1 MVQMISTAS
10 PVRSKEMD
18 FEGQGHPPRDGYS
31 AMAPGKFELLR
42 REVSAL
48 EPKERKQWKDWE
60 GKEYAILP
68 HTDAAGNTYY
78 IGDLYEGVKCK
89 SEWEIKDPK
98 PYLRFIKSLSQELP
112 HLAYLGYWM
121 EVTAAPPKWKYL
133 KCFPGNEQ
141 GHREERAKRSHV
153 CVVDYTDNQAKKS
166 EDFTNDVPGLRRFL
180 DHHPQT
186 STSAQIRLIVA
197 EDLSRDLVELL
208 GSFYDIDPQ
217 FFQSHI
223 DDYLF
228 HNPRDPWVDLPSL
241 DVDAR
246 QRTHFTLQYLRARY
260 FETEEDFRTAEY
272 DSGVFNVLRRIDSDR
287 SRERL
292 KDGLLDKPGDSI
304 TLTRSKTSLWWK
316 PRKDAKDASEPIT
329 AILLVDPTVSR
340 GQPVWGG
347 YRPFQQTPSMK
358 TWQQNET
365 QPVDAPPQGTVY
377 QDVVYWSQ
385 RMSAQELDLV
395 RKDERNIAL
404 GMYRLIIVDWLRAL
418 KYVTTTLTKIEWEF
432 EKPHWDD
439 NFGNIDKILTK
450 LSPWRR
456 NIGYYQAMIS
466 EAIARLF
473 PPEIHAPIRGVQ
485 PGGAII
491 EMNNGP
497 PQPIAEEDNHGIRA
511 LWTDFRNLKQQM
523 NESQA
528 RIRTIENI
536 AMNGINAEEARRAVK
551 QNKNLTRLTGLA
563 TIFIPL
569 NFTSSFLSISPD
581 FSTAK
586 DSFWLFFA
594 IGIPLTLTALLI
606 VDLSHPNR
614 NGFLVKTWR
623 QWRTKFATKKPDDEP
638 LLPTCNNTTPS
649 RPKPSTRQ
657 PTIEWFQWFGKR
669 NDKRN

>member
-1 MVQMISTAS
+1 MVQMFSTAS
-10 PVRSKEMD
+10 PARSKEMD
-18 FEGQGHPPRDGYS
+18 FEDHPRPDGQS
-31 AMAPGKFELLR
+31 AKAQGINYELLC
-42 REVSAL
+42 REINDL
-48 EPKERKQWKDWE
+48 EPHEKRQWE
-60 GKEYAILP
+60 GWNGKEFAILP

-78 IGDLYEGVKCK
+78 IGDLYEGVRCK
-89 SEWEIKDPK
+89 TQWEIKEPK
-98 PYLRFIKSLSQELP
+98 PYLKFIKSLSQTLP

-133 KCFPGNEQ
+133 QCFPGKER

-153 CVVDYTDNQAKKS
+153 CVVDYTGNQAKKS
-166 EDFTNDVPGLRRFL
+166 PDFINDVPGLERFL
-180 DHHPQT
+180 HHQPQT
-186 STSAQIRLIVA
+186 STTAQIRLIVA

-223 DDYLF
+223 DDYLY
-228 HNPRDPWVDLPSL
+228 HNPRDPWVELPSL

-246 QRTHFTLQYLRARY
+246 QRNHFTLQYLRARY
-260 FETEEDFRTAEY
+260 FETEAEFKTAEY
-272 DSGVFNVLRRIDSDR
+272 DSGMFNVLRRIDSDR

-292 KDGLLDKPGDSI
+292 KGGLLAKTGDSI
-304 TLTRSKTSLWWK
+304 TLTRSKASLWWK
-316 PRKDAKDASEPIT
+316 PRKDASEPVT
-329 AILLVDPTVSR
+329 AILLVDPTVSS
-340 GQPVWGG
+340 GKPVWGG

-365 QPVDAPPQGTVY
+365 QPVDAPPQGTLY
-377 QDVVYWSQ
+377 DDVVYWSQ
-385 RMSAQELDLV
+385 RMAAHELDLV

-404 GMYRLIIVDWLRAL
+404 GMYRLVIVDWLRAL

-439 NFGNIDKILTK
+439 NFSNIDNILKK

-473 PPEIHAPIRGVQ
+473 PPEIHAPIRGMQ

-491 EMNNGP
+491 EMDSRP

-511 LWTDFRNLKQQM
+511 LWTDFRNVKQQM

-551 QNKNLTRLTGLA
+551 QNGNLTRLTGLA

-581 FSTAK
+581 FSAAK
-586 DSFWLFFA
+586 MSFWLFFA
-594 IGIPLTLTALLI
+594 IGIPLTLAALLI
-606 VDLSHPNR
+606 VDLSHPKGK
-614 NGFLVKTWR
+614 GFLVKKCGQLR
-623 QWRTKFATKKPDDEP
+623 EKFAKKKFDEP
-638 LLPTCNNTTPS
+638 ILPTSNDTLPP
-649 RPKPSTRQ
+649 RPKPPRQ
-657 PTIEWFQWFGKR
+657 STIEWFHWFGKL

>member
-1 MVQMISTAS
+1 
-10 PVRSKEMD
+10 
-18 FEGQGHPPRDGYS
+18 
-31 AMAPGKFELLR
+31 
-42 REVSAL
+42 
-48 EPKERKQWKDWE
+48 
-60 GKEYAILP
+60 
-68 HTDAAGNTYY
+68 
-78 IGDLYEGVKCK
+78 
-89 SEWEIKDPK
+89 
-98 PYLRFIKSLSQELP
+98 
-112 HLAYLGYWM
+112 M

-133 KCFPGNEQ
+133 KCFPGNKR

-166 EDFTNDVPGLRRFL
+166 RDFTNDVPGLQHFL
-180 DHHPQT
+180 GHHPQT
-186 STSAQIRLIVA
+186 PTSAQIRLIVA

-260 FETEEDFRTAEY
+260 FETEEDFQRAEY

-287 SRERL
+287 SRKRL

-316 PRKDAKDASEPIT
+316 PRKDASEPVT

-340 GQPVWGG
+340 GKPVWGG
-347 YRPFQQTPSMK
+347 YRPFQQIPSMN
-358 TWQQNET
+358 TWQQNRT
-365 QPVDAPPQGTVY
+365 QPVDAPPQGTLY
-377 QDVVYWSQ
+377 EDVVYWSQ
-385 RMSAQELDLV
+385 RMTAQELDLV

-432 EKPHWDD
+432 EKPHWGD
-439 NFGNIDKILTK
+439 NFSNIDSILKK

-473 PPEIHAPIRGVQ
+473 PPEIHAPIREMQ

-491 EMNNGP
+491 EMHNRP

-511 LWTDFRNLKQQM
+511 LWTDFRNVKQQM

-536 AMNGINAEEARRAVK
+536 AMNSINAEEARRAVK
-551 QNKNLTRLTGLA
+551 QNGNLTRLTGLA

-581 FSTAK
+581 FSAATM
-586 DSFWLFFA
+586 SFWLFFA

-606 VDLSHPNR
+606 VDLSHPKR
-614 NGFLVKTWR
+614 RGFLVKRWE
-623 QWRTKFATKKPDDEP
+623 QLRTKFARKKPDDDEP
-638 LLPTCNNTTPS
+638 LLPTSNNTPPP
-649 RPKPSTRQ
+649 RPTPSTRQ

>member
-1 MVQMISTAS
+1 MVQMFSTAS
-10 PVRSKEMD
+10 PARSKEMD
-18 FEGQGHPPRDGYS
+18 FENPPPDGPSAKAQGINY
-31 AMAPGKFELLR
+31 ELLC
-42 REVSAL
+42 REINDL
-48 EPKERKQWKDWE
+48 EPHEKKQWKDW
-60 GKEYAILP
+60 KEKEFAILP

-89 SEWEIKDPK
+89 TQWEIKEPK
-98 PYLRFIKSLSQELP
+98 PYLKFIKSLSQTLP

-133 KCFPGNEQ
+133 QCFPGKER

-153 CVVDYTDNQAKKS
+153 CVVDYTGNQAKKS
-166 EDFTNDVPGLRRFL
+166 LDFVNDVPGLERFL
-180 DHHPQT
+180 HHQPQT
-186 STSAQIRLIVA
+186 STTAQIRLIVA

-223 DDYLF
+223 DDYLY
-228 HNPRDPWVDLPSL
+228 HNPRDPWVELPSL

-246 QRTHFTLQYLRARY
+246 RRNHFTLQYLRARY
-260 FETEEDFRTAEY
+260 FENEAEFKTAEY
-272 DSGVFNVLRRIDSDR
+272 DSGMFNVLRRIDSDR

-292 KDGLLDKPGDSI
+292 KGGLLAKTGDSI

-316 PRKDAKDASEPIT
+316 PRKDASEPVT
-329 AILLVDPTVSR
+329 AILLVDPTVSS
-340 GQPVWGG
+340 GKPVWGG

-358 TWQQNET
+358 TWLENGT
-365 QPVDAPPQGTVY
+365 QPVDAPPLGTLY
-377 QDVVYWSQ
+377 EDVVYWSQ
-385 RMSAQELDLV
+385 RMTAHELDLV
-395 RKDERNIAL
+395 RKDVRNIAL
-404 GMYRLIIVDWLRAL
+404 GMYRLVIVDWLRAL

-439 NFGNIDKILTK
+439 NFSNIDNILKK

-473 PPEIHAPIRGVQ
+473 PPEIHAPIRGMQ
-485 PGGAII
+485 PSGAII
-491 EMNNGP
+491 EMDNRP

-511 LWTDFRNLKQQM
+511 LWTDFRNVKQQM

-551 QNKNLTRLTGLA
+551 QNGNLTRLTGLA

-581 FSTAK
+581 FSAAK
-586 DSFWLFFA
+586 MSFWLFFA
-594 IGIPLTLTALLI
+594 IGIPLTLGALLI
-606 VDLSHPNR
+606 VDLSHPKGK
-614 NGFLVKTWR
+614 GFLVKKCGQLR
-623 QWRTKFATKKPDDEP
+623 EKFASKKFDEP
-638 LLPTCNNTTPS
+638 ILPTSNDTLPP
-649 RPKPSTRQ
+649 RPKPPRQ
-657 PTIEWFQWFGKR
+657 STIEWFHWFGKL

>member
-1 MVQMISTAS
+1 MVQMFSTAS
-10 PVRSKEMD
+10 PARSKEMD
-18 FEGQGHPPRDGYS
+18 FEGQVHPPPDGQS
-31 AMAPGKFELLR
+31 AKAQGINYELLC
-42 REVSAL
+42 REINDL
-48 EPKERKQWKDWE
+48 EPHEKKQWEGWN
-60 GKEYAILP
+60 GKEFAILP

-78 IGDLYEGVKCK
+78 IGDLYEGVRCK
-89 SEWEIKDPK
+89 TQWEIKEPK
-98 PYLRFIKSLSQELP
+98 PYLKFIKSLSQTLP

-133 KCFPGNEQ
+133 QCFPGKER

-153 CVVDYTDNQAKKS
+153 CVVDYTGNQAKKS
-166 EDFTNDVPGLRRFL
+166 PDFINDVPGLERFL
-180 DHHPQT
+180 HHQPQT
-186 STSAQIRLIVA
+186 STTAQIRLIVA

-223 DDYLF
+223 DDYLY
-228 HNPRDPWVDLPSL
+228 HNPRDPWVELPSL

-246 QRTHFTLQYLRARY
+246 QRNHFTLQYLRARY
-260 FETEEDFRTAEY
+260 FETEADFKTAEY
-272 DSGVFNVLRRIDSDR
+272 DSGMFNVLRRIDSDR

-292 KDGLLDKPGDSI
+292 KGGLLAKTGDSI

-316 PRKDAKDASEPIT
+316 PRKDASEPVT
-329 AILLVDPTVSR
+329 AILLVDPTVSS
-340 GQPVWGG
+340 GKPVWGG

-358 TWQQNET
+358 TWLQNET
-365 QPVDAPPQGTVY
+365 QPVDAPPQGTLY
-377 QDVVYWSQ
+377 EDVVYWSQ
-385 RMSAQELDLV
+385 RMASHELNLV

-404 GMYRLIIVDWLRAL
+404 GMYRLVIVDWLRAL

-439 NFGNIDKILTK
+439 NFSNIDNILKK

-473 PPEIHAPIRGVQ
+473 PPEIHAPIRGMQ

-491 EMNNGP
+491 EMDSRP

-511 LWTDFRNLKQQM
+511 LWTDFRNVKQQM

-551 QNKNLTRLTGLA
+551 QNGNLTRLTGLA

-581 FSTAK
+581 FSAAK
-586 DSFWLFFA
+586 MSFWLFFA
-594 IGIPLTLTALLI
+594 IGIPLTLAALLI
-606 VDLSHPNR
+606 VDLSHPKGK
-614 NGFLVKTWR
+614 GFLVKKCGQLR
-623 QWRTKFATKKPDDEP
+623 EKFAKKKFDEP
-638 LLPTCNNTTPS
+638 ILPTSNDTLPP
-649 RPKPSTRQ
+649 RPKPPRQ
-657 PTIEWFQWFGKR
+657 STIEWFHWLGKL